1 MPDQWIRFTFT
12 QVVDKDRFLSL
23 MEGCWA
29 VVAAA
34 GLAPV
39 ATIWQDGTL
48 TDHDLN
54 AGFSDMFEHCPWADG
69 PLIAVDSKRS
79 AG

>member
-1 MPDQWIRFTFT
+1 MTNQWIRITFT
-12 QVVDKDRFLSL
+12 EDVDKSRLLAL

-29 VVAAA
+29 IVTAS

-48 TDHDLN
+48 TDDDLN
-54 AGFSDMFEHCPWADG
+54 AGFAVMFEHCPWADG
-69 PLIAVDSKRS
+69 PLIAVDC
-79 AG
+79 